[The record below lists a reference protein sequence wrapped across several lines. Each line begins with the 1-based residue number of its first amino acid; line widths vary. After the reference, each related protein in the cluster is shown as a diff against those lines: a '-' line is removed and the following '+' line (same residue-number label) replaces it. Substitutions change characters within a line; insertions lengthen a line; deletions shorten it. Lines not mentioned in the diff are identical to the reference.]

1 MKSTGLICFI
11 SSLFLTVSAECGGD
25 VRWRDP
31 EALSVMMNS
40 TETRCADINLS
51 TQRRVCKVL
60 SEDDEKKLLC
70 GENGRDVDCNRPIS
84 LCPDGSLNKTC
95 FPVSDSNSIHYMCL
109 CHSAGDQYTF
119 TTNKPPW
126 SPWQTL
132 TGHKKGFGFTRR
144 LYMDSSSECLVEE
157 YDSQIVVNIIS
168 EYQLPDSIFSASSTY
183 SSTPSV
189 PHAPYRA
196 RIDNYFTRPS
206 SWVSGSTGTSEWLQI
221 QLQQSYSVGG
231 MLIRKRR
238 DLYVQYPTSV
248 TVKTAK
254 GDLQWQNVIL
264 NQNLQYKDDDAILW
278 FPMLYTTPVWRVYIN
293 AYHGYPSMKCDL
305 RGFQNNWVSLNEQHN
320 TIL

>member
-1 MKSTGLICFI
+1 MCWVRTMRKNCCVERMVEI
-11 SSLFLTVSAECGGD
+11 LTVIC
-25 VRWRDP
+25 
-31 EALSVMMNS
+31 LSVYVLMVVW
-40 TETRCADINLS
+40 TRPVFLYQTV
-51 TQRRVCKVL
+51 TQY
-60 SEDDEKKLLC
+60 
-70 GENGRDVDCNRPIS
+70 I
-84 LCPDGSLNKTC
+84 T
-95 FPVSDSNSIHYMCL
+95 FCL
-109 CHSAGDQYTF
+109 CHSPCDQCTF
-119 TTNKPPW
+119 TTNKASW

-132 TGHKKGFGFTRR
+132 TGHKTGFGFTRR

-157 YDSQIVVNIIS
+157 YDSQFVVNIIS

-183 SSTPSV
+183 PSTPSV

-196 RIDNYFTRPS
+196 RIDNYFTSPS
-206 SWVSGSTGTSEWLQI
+206 SWVSGSTGTSGWLQI

-231 MLIRKRR
+231 MLIRKRS
-238 DLYVQYPTSV
+238 DLFVQYPTAV

-293 AYHGYPSMKCDL
+293 AYHSYPSMKCDL
-305 RGFQNNWVSLNEQHN
+305 RGFQNNWVGLNEQHN